1 MGKSK
6 SSGGSELDPAIRQMM
21 QETFNLGK
29 GVITESRPVLD
40 ADGNQIID
48 YVTGPGGS
56 RIPIPRTTTPG
67 NVARIGWVAH
77 FVYLLDRQIKS
88 LSEH

>member
-6 SSGGSELDPAIRQMM
+6 SSGSSELDPAVRQMM

-40 ADGNQIID
+40 ADE
-48 YVTGPGGS
+48 T
-56 RIPIPRTTTPG
+56 R
-67 NVARIGWVAH
+67 
-77 FVYLLDRQIKS
+77 LLIM
-88 LSEH
+88 

>member
-6 SSGGSELDPAIRQMM
+6 SSGSSELDPAVRQMM

-48 YVTGPGGS
+48 YVAGPGGS
-56 RIPIPRTTTPG
+56 R
-67 NVARIGWVAH
+67 
-77 FVYLLDRQIKS
+77 LS
-88 LSEH
+88 LIHI